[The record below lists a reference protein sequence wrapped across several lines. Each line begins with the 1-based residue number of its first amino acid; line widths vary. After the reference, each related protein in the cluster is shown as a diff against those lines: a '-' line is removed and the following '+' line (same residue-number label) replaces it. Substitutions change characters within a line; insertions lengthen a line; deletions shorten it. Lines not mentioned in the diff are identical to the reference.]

1 MSNAE
6 FLLPLSPMRQ
16 RLCAAYRMDEPQAL
30 QELIPQATL
39 SNEQNSN
46 IKQIAEKLI
55 VDLRKRRIGQA
66 GLDNF
71 LLEYD
76 LTSEEGAALMCLAE
90 ALLRVPDNPTIEK
103 LIADK
108 IVGFNWVDHVG
119 QSDSTFVNAAT
130 WGLLLTGKI
139 VSKPHNNTKDFLS
152 IIHKLISRA
161 GEPIVRQAVLSAIKI
176 LGQQF
181 VIGQTI
187 EEALDNSKTLEAKGY
202 TYSYDMLGEE
212 ACTMQDADAY
222 FASYMHA
229 ISVMHTNTNGR
240 ANILRP
246 SISIKLSAL
255 YPRYEWRKHKLI
267 MQDLLPKV
275 LDLAVA
281 AKEANLGFT
290 IDAEEA
296 ERLDLSLDIFTKLI
310 ADKRLAN
317 WSGLGLAVQAYQKRS
332 TVVVDY
338 VIDLARQNK
347 RRISLRLVKGAYW
360 DTEIKLAQERGLSGY
375 PVFTRKAATDVAY
388 IACVKKI
395 LAATD
400 AIYPQFATHNAYTVA
415 LILELAQGYR
425 DYEFQCLH
433 GMGEDLYNII
443 LQSYNMP
450 CRIYAPVGSHE
461 HLLGYLVRRLLENGA
476 NTSFVNR
483 VIDANTPI
491 DALCANPI
499 DLIQTNNLTPH
510 PRIPLPYNLYGE
522 TRPNS
527 RGIDLTNPLEY
538 QPLLQKLQ
546 NISADLHAANVQ
558 INNKMDVQHAVTSA
572 AQVQNAWGRLN
583 VEQRIA
589 CIHKM
594 ANLLDQHR
602 AELIGLLVCEAKK
615 TITDALAEVREAID
629 FCWYYAHRAKID
641 CAVQTLPGPTGEA
654 NSIQLHARGVV
665 ACISP
670 WNFPLAIFLGQIV
683 AALVVGNTVVA
694 KPAMQ
699 TPKIAL
705 KAIELLH
712 TAGIPKEVVQI
723 VIGTSQEVGEALINN
738 LAISGVMFTGSIETA
753 THINQT
759 LAKLPGALRFLV
771 AETGGQNVMFVDST
785 ALPEQVTRDVIASA
799 FGSAGQRCSSLRV
812 LYLQEEIADKVITM
826 ICGAMAELKINDP
839 IELSTDIGP
848 VIDHKAYASLQQHKE
863 NMQKS
868 ARLLFVSPVDEHL
881 KQKNYFAPCAFEIKK
896 IAELPGEVFG
906 PILHIIR
913 YKAADL
919 GQIIDEVNA
928 TGFGLTLGIH
938 SRINETAEFIKQR
951 VKVGNIYINRN
962 MIGAVVGVQP
972 FGGEGLSGT
981 GPKAGGPYYLPRLMV
996 ERVVSNNTA
1005 ALGGNASLFALEE

>member
-16 RLCAAYRMDEPQAL
+16 RLCAAYRMDEQQALIELLPQA
-30 QELIPQATL
+30 AL
-39 SNEQNSN
+39 SDEQNAN
-46 IKQIAEKLI
+46 ITEFAEKLVI
-55 VDLRKRRIGQA
+55 DLRKRRSGRA

-108 IVGFNWVDHVG
+108 IAGFNWVDHVG
-119 QSDSTFVNAAT
+119 QSNSTFVNAAT
-130 WGLLLTGKI
+130 WGLLLTGK
-139 VSKPHNNTKDFLS
+139 VVAKPQDNKHFLR
-152 IIHKLISRA
+152 ILHKLINRA
-161 GEPIVRQAVLSAIKI
+161 GEPIVRQAVLGAIKI

-187 EEALDNSKTLEAKGY
+187 EDALKNSKSLEEKGY
-202 TYSYDMLGEE
+202 SYSYDMLGEE
-212 ACTMQDADAY
+212 ACTMQDAEAY

-229 ISVMHTNTNGR
+229 INVMHANTNDR
-240 ANILRP
+240 ADTLRP

-255 YPRYEWRKHKLI
+255 YPRYEWRKHKII

-281 AKEANLGFT
+281 AKEANVGFT

-310 ADKRLAN
+310 LDKRLAN
-317 WSGLGLAVQAYQKRS
+317 WSGLGLAVQAYQKRA
-332 TVVVDY
+332 TLVVDY
-338 VIDLARQNK
+338 IIDLARQNK

-400 AIYPQFATHNAYTVA
+400 VIYPQFATHNAYTVA

-433 GMGEDLYNII
+433 GMGEELYNTIV
-443 LQSYNMP
+443 QSPYNMP
-450 CRIYAPVGSHE
+450 CRIYAPVGSYE

-483 VIDANTPI
+483 VIDVSTPI
-491 DALCANPI
+491 NTLILNPAV
-499 DLIQTNNLTPH
+499 LLQENNLTPH
-510 PRIPLPYNLYGE
+510 PRIPLPYNIYGSV
-522 TRPNS
+522 RPNS

-538 QPLLQKLQ
+538 QPLLQTFQ
-546 NISADLHAANVQ
+546 NMSADSHTTNIQ
-558 INNKMDVQHAVTSA
+558 PNNKMDVDNAVTSA
-572 AQVQNAWGRLN
+572 AQVQNAWSRLN

-594 ANLLDQHR
+594 ASLLDQHR
-602 AELIGLLVCEAKK
+602 AELIGLLVLEGRK
-615 TITDALAEVREAID
+615 TIPDALAEVREAID
-629 FCWYYAHRAKID
+629 FCWYYAHRAQID
-641 CAVQTLPGPTGEA
+641 CAVQPLPGPTGEV
-654 NSIQLHARGVV
+654 NSIQLHARGVI

-694 KPAMQ
+694 KPATQ

-723 VIGTSQEVGEALINN
+723 VIGASQEIGEALINN
-738 LAISGVMFTGSIETA
+738 PGISGVMFTGSIETA

-759 LAKLPGALRFLV
+759 LAKQPGPLRFLV

-812 LYLQEEIADKVITM
+812 LYLQEEIADKIITM
-826 ICGAMAELKINDP
+826 LCGAMAELTVNNP
-839 IELSTDIGP
+839 IELSTDVGP
-848 VIDHKAYASLQQHKE
+848 VIDHKAYISLQEHKE
-863 NMQKS
+863 NMQKT
-868 ARLLFVSPVDEHL
+868 AKLLFVAPLDEHL
-881 KQKNYFAPCAFEIKK
+881 KQQNYFAPCAFEIKR
-896 IAELPGEVFG
+896 ISELPGEIFG
-906 PILHIIR
+906 PILHVIR
-913 YKAADL
+913 YKADNL
-919 GQIIDEVNA
+919 EQIIHEVNA
-928 TGFGLTLGIH
+928 IGFGLTMGIH
-938 SRINETAEFIKQR
+938 SRINETAAFIKQR
-951 VKVGNIYINRN
+951 AKVGNTYINRN